1 MKTRSI
7 ISKMNNFSNYLF
19 KNWLTI
25 IYILAFSVFFNS
37 IIIPIFPN
45 VKFEIVSL
53 NINRIEKIIGLSS
66 LYFIILLYLCKNKYN
81 FWCRYKNTYLLK
93 NPPFILI
100 DGILLLIIF
109 SVLINYFLKRDVFL
123 NLLNN
128 NSEHFIILFLFL
140 LSIPILWQ
148 LKSLSLKKNIKNK
161 PPHSQEDIYTLHDI
175 PINDE
180 KEDLLDRGPF
190 VNVLYNEINNLSP
203 SSSFVFALYGKWG
216 EGKTS
221 AINLLINKIK
231 KDDNLAYLY
240 FVPWYYNDNDSILK
254 AFYYHINEAINEK
267 YIIPDLKRFF
277 TKYIRLILSGIPNF
291 NLNYLLKDNSISSI
305 KNNLQNKINL
315 INEKNIL
322 IIIDEIDRLSAD
334 ECKFIFK
341 LIRNNTNFHKIIY
354 LLSFDIGIIEEG
366 LKINKEFIEKIV
378 QYKLILPPP
387 DQKNIDK
394 FCYYYNNM
402 FFKKYKIHKTEKEK
416 FLSEYNKIYMIYIS
430 SIINTLRKAKIYFNS
445 IDVVFPLIKDEV
457 NISDFFIL
465 EVIRIFYKDIYN
477 DIWAN
482 DWVYIPLKWSGNIEF
497 LRDPFA
503 ITGKNGEKENYIK
516 DHLNNLLLK
525 YNKYEKDILIGLLC
539 DLFPEQ
545 INEIYGK
552 SSLGFKGYPE
562 VQRKDKRINHPE
574 CFKKYFLLKVPKG
587 EISDKFIRGKIAQI
601 NKHRNGQNR
610 IFLKN
615 LFIDLK
621 KKGQLIEFL
630 KKIVF
635 LYYDDL
641 SLNSVK
647 NLIQTISEE
656 INIFG
661 DEEIEICI
669 NITLTLIDKKLTSND
684 IQNILIEIILN
695 SNNLYFIV
703 GIIYYCKK
711 ENKGNF
717 DKIYSSIDF
726 NSIKA
731 AAKTKLKKHFLLDK
745 NNIFKEY
752 AASYQWKRILYL
764 WASNWEKDS
773 TECKEE
779 TNKYLFTIFEKNK
792 DDLILFLR
800 DIRGKN
806 FEGEEL
812 RFNFSNIKVI
822 INIDELKDIIVQ
834 ILKEDIP
841 KEKNDIELLDN
852 FITSYEEYT
861 KKNNA

>member
-7 ISKMNNFSNYLF
+7 ISKMKIFLNYLF
-19 KNWLTI
+19 KNRLTI
-25 IYILAFSVFFNS
+25 IYILAFSVFFNL
-37 IIIPIFPN
+37 IIIPIFSN

-53 NINRIEKIIGLSS
+53 DVNRVEKIIGLSS
-66 LYFIILLYLCKNKYN
+66 LYFIIFLYLYKNKYY

-93 NPPFILI
+93 NPPFILV
-100 DGILLLIIF
+100 DGILLILIF
-109 SVLINYFLKRDVFL
+109 SVFINYFLKRDVFL
-123 NLLNN
+123 NFLNN

-140 LSIPILWQ
+140 LSIPISWQ
-148 LKSLSLKKNIKNK
+148 IKSLSLKKNIKNK

-190 VNVLYNEINNLSP
+190 VNVLYNEINNLPP

-254 AFYYHINEAINEK
+254 AFYYHINEAINET

-341 LIRNNTNFHKIIY
+341 LIRNNTNFNKIIY

-366 LKINKEFIEKIV
+366 LEINKDFIEKIV
-378 QYKLILPPP
+378 QHKLILPPP
-387 DQKNIDK
+387 DQKNIDE
-394 FCYYYNNM
+394 FCYYYINM
-402 FFKKYKIHKTEKEK
+402 FLKEYKIPRTEKEK
-416 FLSEYNKIYMIYIS
+416 FLSEYNKIYMMYIP

-445 IDVVFPLIKDEV
+445 VNVVFPLIKDEV
-457 NISDFFIL
+457 NISDFFVL
-465 EVIRIFYKDIYN
+465 EVIRVFYNDIYN

-482 DWVYIPLKWSGNIEF
+482 DWVYVPLKWSGKIEY

-503 ITGKNGEKENYIK
+503 ITDNNGEKEKYIK
-516 DHLNNLLLK
+516 GHLNNLLSE

-539 DLFPEQ
+539 NLFPEQ
-545 INEIYGK
+545 INEIYSK
-552 SSLGFKGYPE
+552 SILRFKGSQE

-587 EISDKFIRGKIAQI
+587 EISDKFIQGKIAQI
-601 NKHRNGQNR
+601 NKRKNGQNR
-610 IFLKN
+610 TFLKN
-615 LFIDLK
+615 IFIDLK

-630 KKIVF
+630 NKIVV

-641 SLNSVK
+641 SLNSIK
-647 NLIQTISEE
+647 KLIQTISEE

-661 DEEIEICI
+661 DEEIDICI
-669 NITLTLIDKKLTSND
+669 KITLTSND
-684 IQNILIEIILN
+684 IQNILIEIISN
-695 SNNLYFIV
+695 SSNLYFIV
-703 GIIYYCKK
+703 DIICYCKK

-731 AAKTKLKKHFLLDK
+731 SAKIKLKKHFLLDK

-752 AASYQWKRILYL
+752 TSSYQWKRILYL
-764 WASNWEKDS
+764 WASNWKKDS

-779 TNKYLFTIFEKNK
+779 VNKYLFTNFEKNK
-792 DDLILFLR
+792 DDLILFIR
-800 DIRGKN
+800 DIRVKN

-852 FITSYEEYT
+852 YLTSYEEYT